1 MLFAAGHAAGR
12 PGPAR
17 FVWPALTGLLAL
29 VAVFLGAWLTVERN
43 ERLLLAR
50 QLEQSN
56 VQRPAP
62 ESPLPPGA
70 VPAHPSSAEER
81 TDNSLLGSHRA
92 LEHGLDAWPAQAVVG
107 TNTPDPPGDATIL
120 QVGHRD
126 ALLDP

>member
-12 PGPAR
+12 PGRAR

-29 VAVFLGAWLTVERN
+29 VAVFLGAWLGVERN
-43 ERLLLAR
+43 ERLLLTR
-50 QLEQSN
+50 QLQELQ
-56 VQRPAP
+56 VQMHAP
-62 ESPLPPGA
+62 VPPLPPAA
-70 VPAHPSSAEER
+70 VPTLPSVDER

-92 LEHGLDAWPAQAVVG
+92 LEHGLDAWPAQSVVG
-107 TNTPDPPGDATIL
+107 TNSPDPPGDTTIL